1 MTAGLIQVDGV
12 NNVMFVFSKDSDAYG
27 RTNIGAMLP
36 GSRWNSK
43 FETQIDILPDGS
55 EKDNAEATWNGERG
69 SNCKIDAIS
78 HVTINLGPMQ
88 KHFDT
93 KSRDSC
99 YSNPHAILCSSAN
112 H

>member
-1 MTAGLIQVDGV
+1 MGQQCHVVI
-12 NNVMFVFSKDSDAYG
+12 SRDSDADG
-27 RTNIGAMLP
+27 QTNIGAMLP

-43 FETQIDILPDGS
+43 FEAQINYDILPDGS

-78 HVTINLGPMQ
+78 RVTINLGPMQ

-99 YSNPHAILCSSAN
+99 HSNPPAILCSSAN